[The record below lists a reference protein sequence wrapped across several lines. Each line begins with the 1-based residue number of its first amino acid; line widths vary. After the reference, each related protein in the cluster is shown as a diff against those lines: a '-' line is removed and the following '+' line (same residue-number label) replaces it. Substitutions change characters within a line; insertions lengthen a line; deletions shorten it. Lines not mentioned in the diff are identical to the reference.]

1 MDDAPIFENFDPAG
15 QQRPTIFTKD
25 QPGAKRAYAKRVT
38 LTYPQRRQVEERL
51 KEVVTVL
58 GDPADQMCKYASGFS
73 DGRISDEM
81 PFTCTAACV
90 ETVRRAVFGKL
101 YVKSPEPSAPSN
113 EVAALREEITNLR
126 AEFTNLRALVV
137 DLEDGHAQRY
147 KEMAV
152 RYEETGSKR
161 SDIDALTVRLNR
173 LASALGEPA

>member
-1 MDDAPIFENFDPAG
+1 MDDAPIFENFYPAG
-15 QQRPTIFTKD
+15 QQRPAIFTKD

-51 KEVVTVL
+51 KEVLTVL
-58 GDPADQMCKYASGFS
+58 GDPADQMCKYAPGFS
-73 DGRISDEM
+73 DIRVSDEM

-101 YVKSPEPSAPSN
+101 YVKAPEPSAPSN
-113 EVAALREEITNLR
+113 EVAALRAEI
-126 AEFTNLRALVV
+126 TNLRALVV
-137 DLEDGHAQRY
+137 DLQDETAQQH

-152 RYEETGSKR
+152 LYEETGSQR

>member
-1 MDDAPIFENFDPAG
+1 MDDAPIFENFHPAG
-15 QQRPTIFTKD
+15 QERPAIFTKD

-113 EVAALREEITNLR
+113 EVAALRAEITNLR
-126 AEFTNLRALVV
+126 ALVASQ
-137 DLEDGHAQRY
+137 G
-147 KEMAV
+147 
-152 RYEETGSKR
+152 EETGR
-161 SDIDALTVRLNR
+161 QRVEIDALTVRLNR